1 MPIPVTHELLEL
13 SHRLL
18 YSPKD
23 FPEDG
28 LSLEEAPALLEGLRR
43 RSSIQ
48 IPAPE
53 ILRAQAEI
61 AAGKGMR
68 LLLSGEADWPDAL
81 NNLPQSPPILFM
93 LGDLPILD
101 RCIAIVGSRRCS
113 RQGRE
118 MARMLGR
125 GLSGEGVVVVSGLAR
140 GIDGEA
146 HEGALESGT
155 TIAILGGGLDRIY
168 PPEHRNLA
176 GRILENGAL
185 ISEFPPGVMPL
196 PFHFPRRNR
205 IIAALADLTI
215 VVEAGEKSG
224 ARSTAIHSLD
234 LGKRVG
240 VVPGNPMN
248 PAAAGSNQ
256 LFKEGA
262 EPIRH
267 LQDVHDLL
275 EWGAG
280 PKTNKPW
287 SPERCREEGVE
298 DLESLALRSGWTLA
312 RSIENLES
320 WEREGQVRRLAG
332 GRFKVSI

>member
-1 MPIPVTHELLEL
+1 MPIPITHELLEL

-18 YSPKD
+18 YSPRE
-23 FPEDG
+23 FPELG
-28 LSLEEAPALLEGLRR
+28 LSLDEAPTLLNRLRR
-43 RSSIQ
+43 GKAIQ
-48 IPAPE
+48 IPPPE
-53 ILRAQAEI
+53 ILKAQADM
-61 AAGKGMR
+61 AAGNGMR
-68 LLLSGEADWPDAL
+68 LLLSGEDDWPSAL
-81 NNLPQSPPILFM
+81 NNLPQLPPILFL
-93 LGDLPILD
+93 LGKLPSLD
-101 RCIAIVGSRRCS
+101 RCIALVGSRRCS

-125 GLSGEGVVVVSGLAR
+125 GLASDGVVVVSGLAR

-146 HEGALESGT
+146 HEGALETGST
-155 TIAILGGGLDRIY
+155 LAILGGGLDRIY

-176 GRILENGAL
+176 GRILDRGAL

-240 VVPGNPMN
+240 VVPGNPLN
-248 PAAAGSNQ
+248 PAAVGSNQ

-262 EPIRH
+262 EPIRN

-275 EWGAG
+275 KWGIG
-280 PKTNKPW
+280 PKTSKPW

-320 WEREGQVRRLAG
+320 WEREGQVRRLGG